1 MIEELDD
8 KQEFEQEFELA
19 DMAADDDDSILSLL
33 PQSRSSAPANSGFGL
48 AGAQWRLEDAARS
61 MSMAREQIRREAQEE
76 LERELEL
83 PPNWRERDRSRNL
96 ERWHQRMALR
106 AKASGRPRCEHG
118 YVDGTRCRAPRL
130 DSGRLCYAHEEME
143 QVCPSRPSGPNAAA
157 RKVNLRP
164 MEDGNSIMLN
174 IMEINRALLEQEIT
188 EQQAR
193 ILLSSQQMGLRA
205 LKDVTFKLTAPELMV
220 KELAGR
226 MMAEK
231 DFTAKV
237 GKRATESQSCT
248 AENEGSAE
256 QERQLP
262 ADERRKTQIGGA
274 GSSRERA
281 RTNTNEQDDCSAE
294 DAESAEMEEVAADQP
309 RNPQMGG
316 EELTEKRKMR
326 SGAEAQFIP
335 SFRPEGLLH
344 PERDTANQE
353 VVRKRPAV

>member
-106 AKASGRPRCEHG
+106 AKASGRPRCEHV

-205 LKDVTFKLTAPELMV
+205 LKGCDV
-220 KELAGR
+220 
-226 MMAEK
+226 
-231 DFTAKV
+231 
-237 GKRATESQSCT
+237 Q
-248 AENEGSAE
+248 
-256 QERQLP
+256 
-262 ADERRKTQIGGA
+262 AD
-274 GSSRERA
+274 
-281 RTNTNEQDDCSAE
+281 
-294 DAESAEMEEVAADQP
+294 
-309 RNPQMGG
+309 
-316 EELTEKRKMR
+316 R
-326 SGAEAQFIP
+326 SGADG
-335 SFRPEGLLH
+335 EGACGQ
-344 PERDTANQE
+344 DDG
-353 VVRKRPAV
+353 RKRFHRKGREARNGKPELHRRERRERGARKTIARRYTAGRYR